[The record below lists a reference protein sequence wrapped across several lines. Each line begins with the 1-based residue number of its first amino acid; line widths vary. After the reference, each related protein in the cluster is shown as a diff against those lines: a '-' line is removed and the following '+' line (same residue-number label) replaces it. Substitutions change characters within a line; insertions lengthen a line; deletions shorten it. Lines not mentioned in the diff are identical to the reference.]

1 MFIVLQC
8 VGFSKYINWEERHK
22 DSPSKM
28 LNISANLAVCAS
40 VGHYKRDRVE
50 ILRQARQRAEVATP
64 KPWIVANAER
74 ASPFHR
80 ALAPSSARTATG

>member
-40 VGHYKRDRVE
+40 VGHYKRDIE
-50 ILRQARQRAEVATP
+50 LRY
-64 KPWIVANAER
+64 
-74 ASPFHR
+74 
-80 ALAPSSARTATG
+80 